1 MTDSIEHNQNFDL
14 KKNNQK
20 TQPLSLG
27 FLYVF
32 FPLFSRWFCFL
43 SIRII
48 MFQML

>member
-32 FPLFSRWFCFL
+32 FPLFQPLVLLFEH
-43 SIRII
+43 
-48 MFQML
+48 